1 MRARRAKTIPRQIAP
16 IAITAHPI
24 SAVVPKRASAEGA
37 MKNPEPTMLPIT
49 RAVQVVSP
57 RLRCPVSSP
66 GAVGVT
72 PFMAL
77 RGSFRQRDEAEER
90 QDVRV
95 GLPKEALVDVPDLAR
110 AVEAAEGAIHEQ
122 AEILVA
128 PREGKGERLV
138 GELAFEDDQIVRRW
152 TPRLR
157 VQKDRPVSEQH
168 VRAPP
173 QYPVDAFP
181 VALHR
186 DDLCVDVE
194 LLSPLGKPGFRGCP
208 RQGRE
213 HPLLEDLS

>member
-77 RGSFRQRDEAEER
+77 RGSFRQRDDA
-90 QDVRV
+90 DVLAFFRFV
-95 GLPKEALVDVPDLAR
+95 ALPKEA
-110 AVEAAEGAIHEQ
+110 
-122 AEILVA
+122 
-128 PREGKGERLV
+128 
-138 GELAFEDDQIVRRW
+138 
-152 TPRLR
+152 
-157 VQKDRPVSEQH
+157 
-168 VRAPP
+168 
-173 QYPVDAFP
+173 
-181 VALHR
+181 
-186 DDLCVDVE
+186 
-194 LLSPLGKPGFRGCP
+194 
-208 RQGRE
+208 
-213 HPLLEDLS
+213 

>member
-57 RLRCPVSSP
+57 RLRCPV
-66 GAVGVT
+66 
-72 PFMAL
+72 
-77 RGSFRQRDEAEER
+77 
-90 QDVRV
+90 
-95 GLPKEALVDVPDLAR
+95 
-110 AVEAAEGAIHEQ
+110 
-122 AEILVA
+122 
-128 PREGKGERLV
+128 
-138 GELAFEDDQIVRRW
+138 
-152 TPRLR
+152 
-157 VQKDRPVSEQH
+157 
-168 VRAPP
+168 
-173 QYPVDAFP
+173 DAFP

-213 HPLLEDLS
+213 HPLLEDLSQRCAPARPVRRLPSLQHRLEALGAVLSQERPDAAREGRNREVDCPSLLQ

>member
-66 GAVGVT
+66 GVGVT

-95 GLPKEALVDVPDLAR
+95 GLPKEALVDVPDLA
-110 AVEAAEGAIHEQ
+110 
-122 AEILVA
+122 
-128 PREGKGERLV
+128 
-138 GELAFEDDQIVRRW
+138 
-152 TPRLR
+152 
-157 VQKDRPVSEQH
+157 
-168 VRAPP
+168 
-173 QYPVDAFP
+173 
-181 VALHR
+181 
-186 DDLCVDVE
+186 
-194 LLSPLGKPGFRGCP
+194 
-208 RQGRE
+208 
-213 HPLLEDLS
+213 